1 MAVKLANM
9 AASRLA
15 ANIGPADLSIQ
26 LRAGDGDRFP
36 VLTGADDWFPLA
48 LVNDLAQTEFLR
60 CTARVGDT
68 LTVRRGREGSVAR
81 AYSVGD
87 VVELRLTLEALTA
100 LRDQEEAP

>member
-36 VLTGADDWFPLA
+36 VLTGAD
-48 LVNDLAQTEFLR
+48 
-60 CTARVGDT
+60 
-68 LTVRRGREGSVAR
+68 
-81 AYSVGD
+81 
-87 VVELRLTLEALTA
+87 
-100 LRDQEEAP
+100 LRDVSAYLDSLQ